1 MSKTVEIL
9 GEQAGYYLSHVCR
22 TIDKKSL
29 YLPDPTPW
37 TVSGPNPT
45 AASVRW

>member
-29 YLPDPTPW
+29 YLPGPD
-37 TVSGPNPT
+37 TVDLSLIHI
-45 AASVRW
+45 